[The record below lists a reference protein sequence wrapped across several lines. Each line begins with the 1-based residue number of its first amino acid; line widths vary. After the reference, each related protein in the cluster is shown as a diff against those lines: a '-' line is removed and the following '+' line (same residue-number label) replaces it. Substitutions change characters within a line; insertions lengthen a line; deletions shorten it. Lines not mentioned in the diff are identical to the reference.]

1 MEKPVT
7 VFSTPF
13 CAPCERLKAYL
24 KAQGVA
30 FTVRDLML
38 DEDAAEM
45 IEDRN
50 IRTSPVLQVGET
62 LYHGPDLHPDSLA
75 CILAL

>member
-1 MEKPVT
+1 MDKPVT
-7 VFSTPF
+7 VYSTPF

-38 DEDAAEM
+38 DEEAADM
-45 IEDRN
+45 IESRN
-50 IRTSPVLQVGET
+50 IRSSPVLQVGDD
-62 LYHGPDLHPDSLA
+62 LYHGPDLQPDALA
-75 CILAL
+75 RILAL

>member
-7 VFSTPF
+7 VYSTPF

-38 DEDAAEM
+38 DEAAADM
-45 IEDRN
+45 IESRN
-50 IRTSPVLQVGET
+50 IRTSPVLQVGDA
-62 LYHGPDLHPDSLA
+62 LYHGPDLSPDSLA
-75 CILAL
+75 RILAS